1 MKQRANPFSHV
12 GGLKPRRTSFNLSY
26 SKTFTCDM
34 GQLIPICCEECLPGD
49 FFSIGNSAV
58 LRMMPLVAPMMHDVN
73 LYVHYFFVP
82 YRLLYGDIKRK
93 TGKEFNGVPDFGQ
106 ADWQQFIT
114 GGVDGRTGFPT
125 NDPPMP
131 LPQVDIWDGTT
142 SEFPSS
148 VTLFSLGDYLGFPL
162 KPEHSPIMHVLA
174 FPFFAYNF
182 IYNEYY
188 RDETLT
194 PCVDWYNNI
203 ILNRAWKKDYFTS
216 ALPFQQRGVAPSIRG
231 SVAGVGTVNAFWN
244 VSPTIGPAVLNSN
257 TIGFPPDSSPLTSA
271 GGQVPLGTTVSVN
284 VSNIASQLQVTG
296 FDANDLRL
304 QFAIQKMLERNARS
318 GARYI
323 EFLKARWG
331 VHPRDERLQR
341 PEYIGGTYSPVVVNQ
356 VLNTA
361 NSVGNTDIR
370 SQQGNMA
377 GHGISAANSHAGKY
391 HVKEYG
397 LIMGI
402 MSIMPKAVYSFGI
415 NRSWLRKTKYDYASP
430 EFVNLGEQE
439 IFRNEVY
446 ANGDSSSIFGFQGRF
461 DEYRVNNNMV
471 CGSMRPNSGDL
482 YFGAWN
488 MSRDFGGEEPVPT
501 VINGNFIS
509 CNPTK
514 RIYAVPSEKGIAV
527 EFGNLIRAYRP
538 LPYMSEPGFIDHH

>member
-1 MKQRANPFSHV
+1 
-12 GGLKPRRTSFNLSY
+12 
-26 SKTFTCDM
+26 M

-73 LYVHYFFVP
+73 MYVHYFFVP
-82 YRLLYGDIKRK
+82 YRLLYGGIKSK
-93 TGKEFNGVPDFGQ
+93 TGKEYNGVPNFGQ
-106 ADWQQFIT
+106 ADWEQFIT

-131 LPQVDIWDGTT
+131 LPMIDIWDGSTP
-142 SEFPSS
+142 EFSS
-148 VTLFSLGDYLGFPL
+148 RVTLFSLGDYLGFPL
-162 KPEHSPIMHVLA
+162 FPDHSPMMHVLA
-174 FPFFAYNF
+174 FPWFAYNF
-182 IYNEYY
+182 IFNEYY

-194 PCVDWYNNI
+194 PCVNWYNNV

-216 ALPFQQRGVAPSIRG
+216 ALPFQQRGVAPALDISGSLRVSIPD
-231 SVAGVGTVNAFWN
+231 SVGIGVGADSNLGFFTQFQTSSTSPPATQVNALGFT
-244 VSPTIGPAVLNSN
+244 SPAGSNLRVNNNSLNNQLS
-257 TIGFPPDSSPLTSA
+257 TYSSVRGLGF
-271 GGQVPLGTTVSVN
+271 N
-284 VSNIASQLQVTG
+284 
-296 FDANDLRL
+296 ANDLRL

-331 VHPRDERLQR
+331 VHPRDDRLQR
-341 PEYIGGTYSPVVVNQ
+341 PEYIGGTYAPIVVNQ

-361 NSVGNTDIR
+361 NSVGDTDIR
-370 SQQGNMA
+370 TQQGNMA

-415 NRSWLRKTKYDYASP
+415 QRAWLRKTKYDYASP

-439 IFRNEVY
+439 IFRNEIY
-446 ANGDSSSIFGFQGRF
+446 ADGDSTTIFGFQGRF

-482 YFGAWN
+482 YFAAWN
-488 MSRDFGGEEPVPT
+488 MSRDFGGEENVPT
-501 VINGNFIS
+501 VINGNFIT